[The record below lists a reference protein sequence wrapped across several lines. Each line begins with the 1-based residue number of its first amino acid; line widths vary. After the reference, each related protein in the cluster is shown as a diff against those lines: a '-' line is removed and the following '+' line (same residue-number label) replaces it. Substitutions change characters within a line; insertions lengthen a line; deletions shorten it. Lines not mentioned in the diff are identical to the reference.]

1 MITSVLHDFV
11 EDNDKANKISL
22 GVKLADFEDN
32 LDIKRIAHPNLMD
45 YACIVKYLKYC
56 DEL

>member
-22 GVKLADFEDN
+22 GVNLADFEDN

-45 YACIVKYLKYC
+45 
-56 DEL
+56 